1 MGLYIHW
8 KICQHYNVP
17 YSKTWHEQKPQK
29 YVESEGA
36 TILWDV
42 LIPTD
47 KTIQDINIRDHKEE
61 TCKPT
66 DFLCKLIIFR
76 MDINISAKEFQK
88 LSKYKGLQ
96 IEVDRVWQLKTSI
109 IPIVAG
115 VLELV
120 KKGTVLQGKGTS

>member
-8 KICQHYNVP
+8 KIYQHYNAP
-17 YSKTWHEQKPQK
+17 YSKTWYEQKPQK

-42 LIPTD
+42 LISTD
-47 KTIQDINIRDHKEE
+47 KTIQDINIRYHKEE
-61 TCKPT
+61 TCKLI
-66 DFLCKLIIFR
+66 DFIFR

-88 LSKYKGLQ
+88 LSKYKDLQ
-96 IEVDRVWQLKTSI
+96 IEEGRMWQLKTSI